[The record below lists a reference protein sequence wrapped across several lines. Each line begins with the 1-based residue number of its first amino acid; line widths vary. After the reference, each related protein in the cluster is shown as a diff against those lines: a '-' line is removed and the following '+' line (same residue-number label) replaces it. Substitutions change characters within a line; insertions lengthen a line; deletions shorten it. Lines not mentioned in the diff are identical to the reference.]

1 MEEPYYYYLF
11 LLILTTLLRIFSI
24 TTMTFSHLDLKMS
37 LTQSKKLILI
47 ILKEFVTKL
56 SPKQKRKKGRKIL
69 SISINIFM

>member
-47 ILKEFVTKL
+47 ILKEFVTKS